1 MGERMERNKAQRI
14 KRKRRQRKIL
24 LGLIVFLFFVVVST
38 VVYGYLTLSKI
49 KTKDFTENKEELG
62 IQQEVEA
69 KITDDKKKIKNI
81 VLLGIDQRENDGGR
95 SDAVVIATV
104 DPVHNKLK
112 LTSLMRDSYVNIP
125 GRGYDK
131 LTHAY
136 AFGKEQLSIKTI
148 NQNFGLNITD
158 YVKVNFEEM
167 EKVIDAVGGL
177 DIEIR
182 SDELDNMNEHIRDLS
197 KRAGVTAKEISS
209 PGMKHLNGLQA
220 LAYTRIRYTNGG
232 DAERTE
238 RHRKVLTML
247 FDKITSAGP
256 GKLPGM
262 VNKLLPLVETSLS
275 SGEILDLASTSLTI
289 GNKKVEQQRFPLD
302 QFSKGDKING
312 VYQLT
317 FDEEPTRDQIF
328 KYLFDDIKPSGK

>member
-1 MGERMERNKAQRI
+1 MERNKAQKI
-14 KRKRRQRKIL
+14 KRKRRLRKIL
-24 LGLIVFLFFVVVST
+24 LGLIIFLIFVVVST
-38 VVYGYLTLSKI
+38 VTYGYLTLSKI
-49 KTKDFTENKEELG
+49 QTKEFTKDKEELG

-69 KITDDKKKIKNI
+69 KITDEKKKIRNI

-131 LTHAY
+131 LNHAY
-136 AFGKEQLSIKTI
+136 AFGKEQLSLKTI

-167 EKVIDAVGGL
+167 EQIIDAVGGL

-197 KRAGVTAKEISS
+197 KRSGVASKEISS
-209 PGMKHLNGLQA
+209 PGMKHLSGLQA

-247 FDKITSAGP
+247 FDKITSAGI

-262 VNKLLPLVETSLS
+262 INKLLPLVETSLS
-275 SGEILDLASTSLTI
+275 SGEILDLASSSLTI
-289 GNKKVEQQRFPLD
+289 GNKKIEQQRFPLD
-302 QFSKGDKING
+302 KFSKGDKING

-317 FDEEPTRDQIF
+317 FDEEATKDQIF
-328 KYLFDDIKPSGK
+328 NYIFEDIKPGEK

>member
-1 MGERMERNKAQRI
+1 MEKNKTQRI

-24 LGLIVFLFFVVVST
+24 LGLIIFLAFIVVST
-38 VVYGYLTLSKI
+38 VAYGYLTLSKI
-49 KTKDFTENKEELG
+49 KTKDFTEDKQELG
-62 IQQEVEA
+62 IEQKVEE
-69 KITDDKKKIKNI
+69 KITDEKKKIRNI
-81 VLLGIDQRENDGGR
+81 VLLGIDQLEGDVGR

-104 DPVHNKLK
+104 DPVHKKLK

-125 GRGYDK
+125 SCGYDK

-136 AFGKEQLSIKTI
+136 AFGKEQLSLKTI

-158 YVKVNFEEM
+158 YVKVNFGQM

-182 SDELDNMNEHIRDLS
+182 SDELANMNKHIRDLS
-197 KRAGVTAKEISS
+197 KKGGVTAEEISS

-220 LAYTRIRYTNGG
+220 LAYTRIRGTDGG
-232 DAERTE
+232 DYERTE
-238 RHRKVLTML
+238 RHRNVLTML
-247 FDKITSAGP
+247 FDKITSAGL
-256 GKLPGM
+256 GKLPGI

-275 SGEILDLASTSLTI
+275 SGEILDLASTALTI
-289 GNKKVEQQRFPLD
+289 GNKKIEQQRFPLD
-302 QFSKGDKING
+302 KFSKGDIINE
-312 VYQLT
+312 VYQLQ

-328 KYLFDDIKPSGK
+328 KYLFEDIKPN